1 MPFIS
6 LTTLFAVVIIL
17 SFAVHSLISNRG
29 VRYLNYLFGLF
40 LLARFGQL
48 LVFLLIDNELIV
60 HVPVLLKLFCPLYYA
75 APSFV
80 YLYTVGFVNNRTGLR
95 KIDYLHFL
103 PGMIAVVDDIPWYFS
118 PAIHWDTIA
127 RELAETKDISVVA
140 ETGIFP
146 ADVYLFVRPLMLSIY
161 LILAFRVLFKSEM
174 YRHGAGTK
182 RLWILSCLIAVA
194 VFHILNI
201 FAVYFRNNGL
211 LFDEDSK
218 ISLWLFGTGLT
229 LFLIMLLFLIHHPR
243 ILYGYILVTVG
254 EKNKIIELN
263 GVRESAKSVILR
275 SETDPELIQSIKNY
289 MIHEK
294 PFLNSD
300 FQILDLAHYFKI
312 PTHQCSSMINNLI
325 GKNFRDWINSHRV
338 DYFIKTYPQ
347 KSTKLTI
354 DAIAFESGFSSMT
367 TFYRA
372 FKKETGT
379 MPSTYFQD

>member
-60 HVPVLLKLFCPLYYA
+60 HVPVLLKLFCPLYYV

-80 YLYTVGFVNNRTGLR
+80 YLYTTGFVNNRTHLR

-103 PGMIAVVDDIPWYFS
+103 PGIIAFVDDIPWYFS

-127 RELAETKDISVVA
+127 LELAETKDISVVA

-146 ADVYLFVRPLMLSIY
+146 AEVYLFVRPLMLTIY

-174 YRHGAGTK
+174 YRYGTGTK
-182 RLWILSCLIAVA
+182 RLWMLSCLIGVA

-211 LFDEDSK
+211 LFDEDSQ
-218 ISLWLFGTGLT
+218 INLWLFGTGLT
-229 LFLIMLLFLIHHPR
+229 LFLAMLLFLIHHPR
-243 ILYGYILVTVG
+243 ILYGYILVEVG
-254 EKNKIIELN
+254 ERNKIVELQ
-263 GVRESAKSVILR
+263 GGRESVKSVSLN
-275 SETDPELIQSIKNY
+275 SEADLELIQSIKNY

-312 PTHQCSSMINNLI
+312 PTHQCSAMINQLI

-347 KSTKLTI
+347 KSLKLTI

-379 MPSTYFQD
+379 MPSNYFQD

>member
-60 HVPVLLKLFCPLYYA
+60 HVPVLLKLFCPLYYV

-80 YLYTVGFVNNRTGLR
+80 YLYTTGFVNNRTHLR

-103 PGMIAVVDDIPWYFS
+103 PGIIAFVDDIPWYFS

-127 RELAETKDISVVA
+127 LELAETKDISVVA

-146 ADVYLFVRPLMLSIY
+146 AEVYLFVRPLMLSIY

-174 YRHGAGTK
+174 YRYGTGTK
-182 RLWILSCLIAVA
+182 RLWMLSCLIAVA

-211 LFDEDSK
+211 LFDEDSQ
-218 ISLWLFGTGLT
+218 INLWLFGTSLT
-229 LFLIMLLFLIHHPR
+229 LFLTMLLFLIHHPR
-243 ILYGYILVTVG
+243 ILYGYILVEVG
-254 EKNKIIELN
+254 ERNKIVELQ
-263 GVRESAKSVILR
+263 GGRESVKSVSLN
-275 SETDPELIQSIKNY
+275 SEADLELVQSMKNY

-312 PTHQCSSMINNLI
+312 PTHQCSAMINQLI

-347 KSTKLTI
+347 KLPKLTI

-379 MPSTYFQD
+379 MPSNYFQD